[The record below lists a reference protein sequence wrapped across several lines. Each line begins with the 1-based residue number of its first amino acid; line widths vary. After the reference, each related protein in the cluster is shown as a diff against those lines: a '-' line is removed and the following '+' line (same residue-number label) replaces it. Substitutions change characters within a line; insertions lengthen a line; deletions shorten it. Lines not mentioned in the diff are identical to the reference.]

1 MESSGFGRGFWQT
14 RFPELLRVSFCNMDV
29 NVAVMDSEMRWSSS
43 LGILRR
49 PTMRVLAGS
58 EVPWHVMDNRTRP
71 TRDNCSVADIIDSTR
86 MLATVSA
93 CHHCATS
100 SPVANL
106 FGTTHYPAIVCITLF
121 AALCAVSYSFEE
133 AQLQLLVTATAA
145 ANRDNH
151 NCITVLTQ

>member
-1 MESSGFGRGFWQT
+1 
-14 RFPELLRVSFCNMDV
+14 
-29 NVAVMDSEMRWSSS
+29 
-43 LGILRR
+43 
-49 PTMRVLAGS
+49 MRVLAGS

-86 MLATVSA
+86 MLAILFLHAITA
-93 CHHCATS
+93 ATS
-100 SPVANL
+100 SPVANI

-151 NCITVLTQ
+151 NCILTQ